1 MARRYVNPHRQ
12 AAAQPA
18 ALAEL
23 TDAEKQKVIDGF
35 REALTELGALTD
47 AAPDPRQKAQRDAD
61 RPRRGQP
68 RHIRFEGGQVT
79 VLNSA
84 ARQPDARRQAAIN
97 AAWDALTRGLD

>member
-61 RPRRGQP
+61 RPRRGSP
-68 RHIRFEGGQVT
+68 GTSGLR
-79 VLNSA
+79 A
-84 ARQPDARRQAAIN
+84 ARSRCSTRRPASRMPA
-97 AAWDALTRGLD
+97 DRLRSTPRGTR